1 MEGIAGKVAIVTG
14 GSSGIGLATARAL
27 CLAGARVAI
36 AARSPERGEAAARVL
51 RDEGGEAHFV
61 ETDVSRAVDV
71 EQLVEAVVDEWG
83 RLDLAV
89 NGAALREF
97 RPAHVADISE
107 EEWDRTLDVALK
119 GVWLCMKHE
128 LPAMLA
134 AGGGAIVNVSSVN
147 GLVGTPSAAAYCAAK
162 HGIHGL
168 SRTAAMEY
176 GPRGV
181 RVNVICPGAHRT
193 PMLEGIFEKASP
205 GAPEK
210 TEAAYAAHIPL
221 GRIGDPAECAR
232 AIVWLLSAD
241 ASYVNG
247 AILTVDGGMGAG
259 LL

>member
-14 GSSGIGLATARAL
+14 GSSGIGLATARTL
-27 CLAGARVAI
+27 CQAGARVAI
-36 AARSPERGEAAARVL
+36 AARSPERGEAAALVL
-51 RDEGGEAHFV
+51 RDEGGEASFV
-61 ETDVSRAVDV
+61 QTDVSRAVEV

-89 NGAALREF
+89 NAAALRDF
-97 RPAHVADISE
+97 RPVPVADISE
-107 EEWDRTLDVALK
+107 EEWDRTLAVALK

-147 GLVGTPSAAAYCAAK
+147 GLSGTPSAAAYCAAK

-210 TEAAYAAHIPL
+210 TEAAYAARIPL

-259 LL
+259 LA

>member
-1 MEGIAGKVAIVTG
+1 MEGIAGKIAIVTG
-14 GSSGIGLATARAL
+14 GSSGIGLATARGL

-36 AARSPERGEAAARVL
+36 AARSPERGEAAAQVL
-51 RDEGGEAHFV
+51 RDEGGEALFV
-61 ETDVSRAVDV
+61 ETDVSRDVDV
-71 EQLVEAVVDEWG
+71 EQLVEAVVGRWG

-89 NGAALREF
+89 NGAALPDL
-97 RPAHVADISE
+97 RPAPVAEISE
-107 EEWDRTLDVALK
+107 GEWDRALAVDLK

-128 LPAMLA
+128 LRAMLA
-134 AGGGAIVNVSSVN
+134 AGSGAIVNVSSVN
-147 GLVGTPSAAAYCAAK
+147 GLSGTPGAAAYCAAK

-193 PMLEGIFEKASP
+193 PMLEGIFEKVSP
-205 GAPEK
+205 GAPQK
-210 TEAAYAAHIPL
+210 TEAAYTAHIPL
-221 GRIGDPAECAR
+221 GRIGDPVECAR

-259 LL
+259 LA